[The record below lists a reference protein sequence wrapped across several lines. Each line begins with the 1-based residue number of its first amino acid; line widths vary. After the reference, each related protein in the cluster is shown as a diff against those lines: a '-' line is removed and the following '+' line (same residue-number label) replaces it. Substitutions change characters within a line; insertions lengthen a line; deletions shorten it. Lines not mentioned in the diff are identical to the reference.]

1 MKYKSSSAIILVG
14 MMGAGKS
21 SIGRLLSIKLKKKF
35 LDLDVEIEKAQNLNI
50 SEIFE
55 RFGEKYFRNIEVEMI
70 SKILNKKKNIILS
83 LGGGAYNKKTNFIN
97 KKGLTIWLDAS
108 FEVLYQR
115 LKNNIRSR
123 PLLKNR
129 ELFSELNELIKKRE
143 EDYKL
148 AEIRINVDELNI
160 NEIVDIII
168 KKINNCKKNDQ
179 SHN

>member
-1 MKYKSSSAIILVG
+1 MYVT
-14 MMGAGKS
+14 
-21 SIGRLLSIKLKKKF
+21 
-35 LDLDVEIEKAQNLNI
+35 
-50 SEIFE
+50 
-55 RFGEKYFRNIEVEMI
+55 
-70 SKILNKKKNIILS
+70 
-83 LGGGAYNKKTNFIN
+83 TNFIN